1 MRNRII
7 LSFGF
12 LSVLVPSLSFGAI
25 TFDKYTNG
33 GYNAGTSLNFNHIL
47 SACSNSG
54 LIISIHNDGGDGI
67 NNVTWNG
74 VSTSQVSKQ
83 ILTGNQNG
91 QADYIYFSSSTDS
104 GTHTI
109 SISGTQNGI
118 TGQVV
123 SYCGINP
130 VVEGTST
137 NQTNGT
143 HLQVSYTT
151 QNTNDWLVMG
161 IRNSNG
167 GTNTP
172 DSGTFTINGGD
183 ANGIGMVHASETIA
197 QAYTLGIT
205 FTNAGANQVAG
216 ELVALSP
223 FTTSTGGGGNS
234 TSSCYT
240 GLCMFSTST
249 DAALGNIFKMSEI
262 LITFGLVLLIGSIV
276 YKFVNRN
283 KK

>member
-1 MRNRII
+1 MRSKII

-25 TFDKYTNG
+25 TFDAYTNG
-33 GYNAGTSLNFNHIL
+33 GYNAGASLNFNHTL
-47 SACSNSG
+47 TACSNSG
-54 LIISIHNDGGDGI
+54 LVISIHNDGGDGV

-91 QADYIYFSSSTDS
+91 QADYLFFSSSTDS
-104 GTHTI
+104 GTHQV

-123 SYCGINP
+123 SFCGINP

-151 QNTNDWLVMG
+151 QNVNDWLVMG

-167 GTNTP
+167 GVNTP
-172 DSGTFTINGGD
+172 DSGTFTINSGD
-183 ANGIGMVHASETIA
+183 VNGIGMVHASETIT
-197 QAYTLGIT
+197 QAYTLGVT
-205 FTNAGANQVAG
+205 FTNGAANQVAG

-223 FTTSTGGGGNS
+223 FSSTTSSS
-234 TSSCYT
+234 TSSSTCYT
-240 GLCMFSTST
+240 GQCMFSSST
-249 DAALGNIFKMSEI
+249 DSTIGTFFRYGVFSLILLGFFLVAL
-262 LITFGLVLLIGSIV
+262 LT
-276 YKFVNRN
+276 YKFFIR
-283 KK
+283 K